1 MVNFIYGDSK
11 GYVFLDGAVG
21 QEDGLRNV
29 GYMGLPVAGVV
40 GCDFLIIDFKGSFV
54 GLEQSHDYIEEGAF
68 AAPGKADEADAAAFW
83 NGKVEVFEYP
93 RCLGGIS
100 K

>member
-1 MVNFIYGDSK
+1 MIYRDSE

-21 QEDGLRNV
+21 QEDGLGYV
-29 GYMGLPVAGVV
+29 GYVGLPVAGVV
-40 GCDFLIIDFKGSFV
+40 GCDLLIIDFEGSLV

-68 AAPGKADEADAAAFW
+68 AAAGEAYEADSAAFRDC
-83 NGKVEVFEYP
+83 KVEVVEYP
-93 RCLGGIS
+93 GCLGCVT